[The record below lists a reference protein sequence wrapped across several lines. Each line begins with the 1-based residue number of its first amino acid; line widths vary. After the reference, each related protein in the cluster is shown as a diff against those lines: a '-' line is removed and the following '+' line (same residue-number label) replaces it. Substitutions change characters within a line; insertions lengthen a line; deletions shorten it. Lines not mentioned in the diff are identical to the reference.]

1 MATLLLVLWTL
12 LLRTIDTLAPY
23 NRHYSL
29 HHGHFSPYHGYEEGS
44 GHLSAYLASLRK
56 YYGGLFL

>member
-23 NRHYSL
+23 NVNYNL
-29 HHGHFSPYHGYEEGS
+29 YHGYYS
-44 GHLSAYLASLRK
+44 PVRRTLLLCTMDTLALYDGHYNSVRWTL
-56 YYGGLFL
+56 